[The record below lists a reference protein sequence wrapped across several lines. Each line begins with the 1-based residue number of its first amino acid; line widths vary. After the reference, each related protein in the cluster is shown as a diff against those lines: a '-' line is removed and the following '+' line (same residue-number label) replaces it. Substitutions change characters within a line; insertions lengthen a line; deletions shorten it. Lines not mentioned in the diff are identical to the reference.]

1 MNMNKSNGIS
11 VYVRKG
17 RDRLVYWSICVLSFL
32 AMIPLFFILWDVVSK
47 GYKNFNLNLF
57 TEVTPSSMDALLA
70 NMNGDPIPGGI
81 LNGIT
86 GSILIVAMAIL
97 FSVPLGLFIGIY
109 LSENRDKRFAS
120 IISFLTDLLQGMPS
134 IVVGIIA
141 YAWVVKPLGSYSAL
155 AGSVALTIMML
166 PMIVRSTEE
175 TLKMLPRAYK
185 EAGLALGASY
195 TNVVFKILLP
205 SGFGGIFTGILLA
218 ISRVMGET
226 APLML
231 TALGA
236 SVVNWNVLEPT
247 SAIPLLIWD
256 FYNDPNLV
264 DLVWS
269 SSLLLLIVIFVLN
282 WIAKIV
288 ARKWKI

>member
-1 MNMNKSNGIS
+1 MRQGVVINGS
-11 VYVRKG
+11 WRK
-17 RDRLVYWSICVLSFL
+17 RKDRAALGLVCLLSAT
-32 AMIPLFFILWDVVSK
+32 AMFPLFFILWDVVSK
-47 GYKNFNLNLF
+47 GYKNFTLRLF
-57 TEVTPSSMDALLA
+57 TEVTPSSMDAMLA
-70 NMNGDPIPGGI
+70 RANGEPIPGGI

-86 GSILIVAMAIL
+86 GTLLIVGVAIL
-97 FSVPLGLFIGIY
+97 LSVFLGLLIGVY
-109 LSENRDKRFAS
+109 LADNRGKRFAGIVS
-120 IISFLTDLLQGMPS
+120 YLTDLLQGMPS

-141 YAWVVKPLGSYSAL
+141 YAWMVKPLGGYSAL

-175 TLKMLPRAYK
+175 TLKMLPTSYK
-185 EAGLALGASY
+185 EAGLALGSSY
-195 TNVVFKILLP
+195 TSVVFNVLIP
-205 SGFGGIFTGILLA
+205 SGFGGIFTGILLS

-236 SVVNWNVLEPT
+236 SVVNWDVMEPT

-264 DLVWS
+264 DLIWS
-269 SSLLLLIVIFVLN
+269 SSLLLLIVIFLLN

-288 ARKWKI
+288 ARKWKV

>member
-1 MNMNKSNGIS
+1 MKTTTLTSIRA
-11 VYVRKG
+11 RKG
-17 RDRLVYWSICVLSFL
+17 KDKLIYWLICGLSFL
-32 AMIPLFFILWDVVSK
+32 TMIPLFVILWDVVSK
-47 GYKNFNLNLF
+47 GYSSFNINLF
-57 TEVTPSSMDALLA
+57 TEVTPSSMDALIA
-70 NMNGDPIPGGI
+70 KMNGDPIPGGI

-86 GSILIVAMAIL
+86 GTILIVGLAIL

-109 LSENRDKRFAS
+109 LSENKDNRFAKV
-120 IISFLTDLLQGMPS
+120 ISFLTDLLQGMPS
-134 IVVGIIA
+134 IVIGIIA
-141 YAWVVKPLGSYSAL
+141 YAWVVKPFGGYSAL

-175 TLKMLPRAYK
+175 TLKMLPRSYK
-185 EAGLALGASY
+185 ETGLALGSSY
-195 TNVVFKILLP
+195 TNVVFQILLP

-236 SVVNWNVLEPT
+236 SVVNWNVMEPT

-264 DLVWS
+264 DMVWS
-269 SSLLLLIVIFVLN
+269 SSLLLLIVIFLLN

>member
-1 MNMNKSNGIS
+1 MREKITSSSQM
-11 VYVRKG
+11 RKG
-17 RDRLVYWSICVLSFL
+17 RDKAVYFLVCFFSLL
-32 AMIPLFFILWDVVSK
+32 TMIPLFLILWDVVSN
-47 GYKNFNLNLF
+47 GYKNFNPRLF
-57 TEVTPSSMDALLA
+57 TEVTPSSMDALMA
-70 NMNGDPIPGGI
+70 RMNDEPIPGGI

-86 GSILIVAMAIL
+86 GTILIVGLAIL
-97 FSVPLGLFIGIY
+97 FSVPLGLSIGIY
-109 LSENRDKRFAS
+109 LADNHGKRFAKVVS
-120 IISFLTDLLQGMPS
+120 YLTDLLQGMPS
-134 IVVGIIA
+134 IVIGIIA

-175 TLKMLPRAYK
+175 TLKMLPSAYK

-264 DLVWS
+264 DLIWS
-269 SSLLLLIVIFVLN
+269 SSLLLLIVIFLLN

>member
-1 MNMNKSNGIS
+1 MNQNQI
-11 VYVRKG
+11 VLPRARKG
-17 RDRLVYWSICVLSFL
+17 KNKLVFWMVCFFAFL
-32 AMIPLFFILWDVVSK
+32 TMVPLFLIIWDVVSK
-47 GYKNFNLNLF
+47 GYENFNLRLF
-57 TEVTPSSMDALLA
+57 TEVTPSSMDALMA
-70 NMNGDPIPGGI
+70 RMNNDPIPGGI

-86 GSILIVAMAIL
+86 GTLLIVGLAILI
-97 FSVPLGLFIGIY
+97 SVPIGLFIGIY
-109 LSENRDKRFAS
+109 LADNRDRHFAKV
-120 IISFLTDLLQGMPS
+120 ISYLTDLLQGMPS
-134 IVVGIIA
+134 IVIGIIA
-141 YAWVVKPLGSYSAL
+141 YSWVVKPLSSYSAL

-175 TLKMLPRAYK
+175 TLKMLPAAYK
-185 EAGLALGASY
+185 EAGLALGSSY

-218 ISRVMGET
+218 ISRVTGET

-236 SVVNWNVLEPT
+236 SVVNWDVLEPT

-256 FYNDPNLV
+256 FYNDPNLIG
-264 DLVWS
+264 LIWS
-269 SSLLLLIVIFVLN
+269 TSLLLLIVIFLLN

-288 ARKWKI
+288 ASKWKV